1 MDLPKFN
8 TKLFALKKVE
18 EKKEENPLQD
28 VIEQKITYHEYGFT
42 HSGKLG
48 GTLPGLR
55 VCLQRIYHDFKREI
69 RDDFN
74 KQEELKKPFRV
85 KIEDYKGDISRL
97 DDKVEKVKTES
108 IPSAKKKVD
117 GLKEELSDIRK
128 NPQLVTGDDA
138 GRASFII
145 GSVILGFLTI
155 YLFIFY
161 SSATYSAFFKNF
173 SLNEI
178 GVANSIFDANALS
191 KAYNDGFTELVLLLT
206 IPFVFLGLGYLIHK
220 FQEQKGFQK
229 YLKVAMLVLVT
240 FLFDA
245 ILAFEITEKIYNIK
259 KENSFD
265 KIPDYTTAMAI
276 ANYGFW
282 LIIFAGF
289 VVYLIWGFVFDFIMD
304 AYGKMDKVRVAI
316 QEKDKQILLAES
328 ELKDL
333 EVQIDKMN
341 HVIAEHKKEINKL
354 QAILDSCIVPKEF
367 EHDIYQFMTGW
378 LSWMKGSGKSQDEL
392 NAAEAVVHEF
402 INNTI
407 HHSDTKTPIL
417 S

>member
-1 MDLPKFN
+1 MEIPKFN
-8 TKLFALKKVE
+8 SKLFALKKVE
-18 EKKEENPLQD
+18 EIKDDNPRHD
-28 VIEQKITYHEYGFT
+28 ITEQKITYHEYGFT

-69 RDDFN
+69 RDDLN

-85 KIEDYKGDISRL
+85 KIEEYKGDILRL
-97 DDKVEKVKTES
+97 ENKVEKVKTES
-108 IPSAKKKVD
+108 IPHTKKKVD
-117 GLKEELSDIRK
+117 ALKEELSEIRK
-128 NPQLVTGDDA
+128 NPQSVTGDDA

-145 GSVILGFLTI
+145 GSIILAFLTI

-191 KAYNDGFTELVLLLT
+191 KAFNDGFTELLLLLT

-259 KENSFD
+259 KENSFE
-265 KIPDYTTAMAI
+265 KIADYTTAMAI

-304 AYGKMDKVRVAI
+304 AYGKMDKVRVAV
-316 QEKDKQILLAES
+316 QEKTKQIDLAES

-341 HVIAEHKKEINKL
+341 HSIAEHKKEMNKL
-354 QAILDSCIVPKEF
+354 QAILNSCVVPKEF
-367 EHDIYQFMTGW
+367 EQDIYQFMTGW

-392 NAAEAVVHEF
+392 NEAEAVVQEF
-402 INNTI
+402 IDNTI
-407 HHSDTKTPIL
+407 NYSKI
-417 S
+417 